1 MIRLFFS
8 LWYNNKNLQAS
19 KSDKYGVIN
28 VSQSSV
34 RLWKVDPLRPDG
46 KIIQQA
52 ALILR
57 SGGLVAFPTE
67 TVYGLGANAF
77 DREALAGIFR
87 VKGRPQD
94 NPLIVHVADR
104 KTVFQLAAEV
114 PQKALIL
121 METFWPGPLTI
132 ILPKNSLIPDEV
144 SAGLNSVALRM
155 PAHPVALELIRE
167 AGIPVAAPSANLSGC
182 PSPTTAGH
190 VLKDLGDLIDAVLD
204 GGPADLGLESTVI
217 DLTVSVPAILRPGG
231 VTPEEISRVIGELQL
246 DSLLTDE
253 HDLNT
258 APVCSPGM
266 KYKHYAPE
274 APLFIVEG
282 EPLKVSRRLGE
293 LMRQYSDEGKKVG
306 VLAYEENAGLYDC
319 GEVIIAGRRREP
331 AGVAARL
338 YSALRHF
345 NELGVDVILAEG
357 MEPKGLGLAIMNRLY
372 RAAGGRIIRV

>member
-1 MIRLFFS
+1 M
-8 LWYNNKNLQAS
+8 
-19 KSDKYGVIN
+19 VN
-28 VSQSSV
+28 VFQNSAK
-34 RLWKVDPLRPDG
+34 LWKVDPLKPDSEV
-46 KIIQQA
+46 IQKA

-87 VKGRPQD
+87 VKGRPRD
-94 NPLIVHVADR
+94 NPLIVHIADP

-114 PQKALIL
+114 PRKAINL

-132 ILPKNSLIPDEV
+132 ILPKIPLIPDEV

-167 AGIPVAAPSANLSGC
+167 AGIPVAAPSANLSGR

-190 VLKDLGDLIDAVLD
+190 VLKDLGALIDAVLD
-204 GGPADLGLESTVI
+204 GGPADLGLESTVL
-217 DLTVSVPAILRPGG
+217 DLTADVPAILRPGG

-246 DSLLTDE
+246 DSVLAQE
-253 HDLNT
+253 HNLDT
-258 APVCSPGM
+258 APVRSPGM

-274 APLFIVEG
+274 APVVIIEG
-282 EPLKVSRRLGE
+282 ESLKAARRLGE
-293 LMRQYSDEGKKVG
+293 LLRQYRDEGKKVG
-306 VLAYEENAGLYDC
+306 VLAYEEDADLYGC
-319 GEVIIAGRRREP
+319 GEVIIVGRRREP

-338 YSALRHF
+338 YSALRRF
-345 NELGVDVILAEG
+345 DELGVDVILAEG

-372 RAAGGRIIRV
+372 RAAGGSVIHV

>member
-1 MIRLFFS
+1 MIRLSFS
-8 LWYNNKNLQAS
+8 LWYNNKNVQAS
-19 KSDKYGVIN
+19 KLDEYGVVN

-34 RLWKVDPLRPDG
+34 RIWKVDPLRPDSEA
-46 KIIQQA
+46 IQKA

-57 SGGLVAFPTE
+57 TGGLVAFPTE

-94 NPLIVHVADR
+94 NPLIVHVADP

-132 ILPKNSLIPDEV
+132 ILPKNPLIPDEV

-167 AGIPVAAPSANLSGC
+167 AGIPVAAPSANLSGR

-204 GGPADLGLESTVI
+204 GGPADLGLESTVV
-217 DLTVSVPAILRPGG
+217 DLTASVPAILRPGG
-231 VTPEEISRVIGELQL
+231 VTLEEISRVIGELQL
-246 DSLLTDE
+246 DSLLAQE
-253 HDLNT
+253 HDFNT
-258 APVCSPGM
+258 APVRSPGM

-274 APLFIVEG
+274 APLFIIEG
-282 EPLKVSRRLGE
+282 EPLKVARRLGE
-293 LMRQYSDEGKKVG
+293 LICRYQDEGKKVG
-306 VLAYEENAGLYDC
+306 VLVYEENAGLYGC

-331 AGVAARL
+331 SEIAARL

-345 NELGVDVILAEG
+345 DELGVDVILAEG
-357 MEPKGLGLAIMNRLY
+357 VEPKGLGLAIMNRLY
-372 RAAGGRIIRV
+372 RAAGGRVIRV

>member
-1 MIRLFFS
+1 MAWL
-8 LWYNNKNLQAS
+8 
-19 KSDKYGVIN
+19 N
-28 VSQSSV
+28 VSQNSV

-46 KIIQQA
+46 KVIQKA
-52 ALILR
+52 ASILR

-104 KTVFQLAAEV
+104 KTVFQLAAET
-114 PQKALIL
+114 PQRAIIL
-121 METFWPGPLTI
+121 MDTFWPGPLTI

-167 AGIPVAAPSANLSGC
+167 AGIPVAAPSANLSGR

-190 VLKDLGDLIDAVLD
+190 VLKDLGNLIDAVLD
-204 GGPADLGLESTVI
+204 GGPADLGLESTVL
-217 DLTVSVPAILRPGG
+217 DLTLDVPAILRPGG
-231 VTPEEISRVIGELQL
+231 VTPEEISRVIGGLQIY
-246 DSLLTDE
+246 SSSAE
-253 HDLNT
+253 ENLNK
-258 APVCSPGM
+258 APVRSPGM

-274 APLFIVEG
+274 APVFIIEG
-282 EPLKVSRRLGE
+282 EPLKVARRLGE
-293 LMRQYSDEGKKVG
+293 LLRQYQAEGKKVG
-306 VLAYEENAGLYDC
+306 VLAYEENAQFYSC
-319 GEVIIAGRRREP
+319 GELIVAGRRQEP

-345 NELGVDVILAEG
+345 DELGVDVILAEG

-372 RAAGGRIIRV
+372 RAAGGRVIRV